1 MVFLVILFLAIQYL
15 AMHDDQPG
23 PKRRKINDMR
33 AALPFCSQSALA
45 AICKDIAKHG
55 LPDKISRHAIWKEAT
70 DFLEDT
76 SMSMYGLIFQSAE
89 ATAVD
94 NTKKQVTFV
103 NFMSLLAGAFGKGG
117 AFTDYLLQAHQRA
130 PSSATRPWRCVVY
143 TDEMRPGNMLNSST
157 RKSWCIYMSFLEMGR
172 LLSKCDAWFCLAV
185 TRSAEVASLAA
196 GMSQMVRPVLES
208 IFADGRA
215 ETGLLLTSPQGNV
228 RLHFGLH
235 MVLQDG
241 AAHKALWACRQD
253 TGSKPCLLLS
263 SAKLTANSVVR
274 PISLYC
280 FETHFFVLF

>member
-1 MVFLVILFLAIQYL
+1 
-15 AMHDDQPG
+15 
-23 PKRRKINDMR
+23 
-33 AALPFCSQSALA
+33 
-45 AICKDIAKHG
+45 
-55 LPDKISRHAIWKEAT
+55 
-70 DFLEDT
+70 
-76 SMSMYGLIFQSAE
+76 
-89 ATAVD
+89 
-94 NTKKQVTFV
+94 
-103 NFMSLLAGAFGKGG
+103 
-117 AFTDYLLQAHQRA
+117 
-130 PSSATRPWRCVVY
+130 
-143 TDEMRPGNMLNSST
+143 
-157 RKSWCIYMSFLEMGR
+157 MSFLEMGR

-196 GMSQMVRPVLES
+196 GMSQMVRLVLES